1 LYSLFIRYILN
12 YRAVAEMSK
21 SVVLQKGTLGEEPV
35 NWLFLD
41 LNSYFASV
49 EQEVRPELRGRPV
62 AVVPVVTDSTVCIA
76 ASYEAKA
83 YGVRTGTGVKDAK
96 RMCPPIQLV
105 EARHELYV
113 QYHHRIVEAVETCVP
128 VTIVASID
136 EMACQLMGRERP
148 VCNAVQL
155 AAKIKQTIRE
165 RVGVTLRC
173 SIGLAPN
180 RFLAKVASD
189 MQKPD
194 GLSVLQLSQL
204 PASLYGLKPAAL
216 PGIGPRMNQR
226 LERQGIFTMEQL
238 CALSEVQMGG
248 LWGSVVGERFW
259 HWLRGADFEEAGIE
273 PQKSV
278 GHQHVLPPELR
289 TMEKAESVG
298 QKLMHKA
305 AARLRRLR
313 MWAGGLSLRV
323 KFSPR
328 RERQVWEAHTRI
340 AECQDTISLLESFHR
355 LWKGCPAGKPM
366 MVGIS
371 LYDLVPDNLHTT
383 ALFPDEQKRSQIS
396 RAMDSINAKYG
407 GNALYLGGIH
417 RVREAA
423 PTRIAFSSIPEFD

>member
-1 LYSLFIRYILN
+1 MGEI
-12 YRAVAEMSK
+12 SK
-21 SVVLQKGTLGEEPV
+21 SIVLENEPV

-62 AVVPVVTDSTVCIA
+62 GVVPMVTDNTVCIA

-96 RMCPPIQLV
+96 RMCPEIQLV
-105 EARHELYV
+105 EGRHELYV

-148 VCNAVQL
+148 VSNALQL
-155 AAKIKQTIRE
+155 AAKIKQAIGE
-165 RVGVTLRC
+165 QVGSTLRC

-194 GLSVLQLSQL
+194 GLTVVRLSQL
-204 PASLYGLKPAAL
+204 PANLYGLKPAAL
-216 PGIGPRMNQR
+216 PGIGPRMNRR
-226 LERQGIFTMEQL
+226 LEQRGIFTMEQL
-238 CALSEVQMGG
+238 CALSETQMRS

-259 HWLRGADFEEAGIE
+259 HWLQGADFEEVSTE

-278 GHQHVLPPELR
+278 GHQHVLPPDLR
-289 TMEKAESVG
+289 TMEGANGVG
-298 QKLMHKA
+298 QKLLHKA
-305 AARLRRLR
+305 AVRLRRLR
-313 MWAGGLSLRV
+313 MWAGGLSVHVR
-323 KFSPR
+323 FSPW
-328 RERQVWEAHTRI
+328 REGKFWEAHTRI
-340 AECQDTISLLESFHR
+340 VECQDTISLLETFHK
-355 LWKGCPAGKPM
+355 LWKGCPAGKPA
-366 MVGIS
+366 MVGVS
-371 LYDLVPDNLHTT
+371 LYDLVPDSLHTA
-383 ALFPDEQKRSQIS
+383 ALFSDEQKRSQLS
-396 RAMDSINAKYG
+396 RAIDSINAKYG
-407 GNALYLGGIH
+407 SNALYLGGIH
-417 RVREAA
+417 HVREAA